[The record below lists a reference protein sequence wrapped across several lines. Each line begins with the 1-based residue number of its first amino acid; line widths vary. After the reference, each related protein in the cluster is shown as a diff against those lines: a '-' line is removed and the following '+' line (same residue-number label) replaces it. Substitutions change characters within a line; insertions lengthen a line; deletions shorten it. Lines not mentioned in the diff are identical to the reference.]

1 MCNLKLRYGLG
12 FLCCSLLIL
21 TCLILSWQKRR
32 INCEEEEMYYQ
43 KSSCFSKT
51 KLWTKANNCNEIEY
65 NYAKILLE
73 NIKEACTQFFK
84 GKTFAAFK
92 NSDSVSE
99 SWTLPSLIKKNKR
112 FWKQNDWEIF
122 HSQKFPCCQL
132 RKLIQSKE
140 RSSAKNLMQK
150 FNMENNE
157 WSTSKEIEGI

>member
-1 MCNLKLRYGLG
+1 M
-12 FLCCSLLIL
+12 
-21 TCLILSWQKRR
+21 LSWQKRR

-99 SWTLPSLIKKNKR
+99 SWTLPSLIKKIKGFENKTIEKSFIHKNFPVANWENLFKVR
-112 FWKQNDWEIF
+112 KEVLQKIWWK
-122 HSQKFPCCQL
+122 S
-132 RKLIQSKE
+132 LIWKIMNGQ
-140 RSSAKNLMQK
+140 SAKK
-150 FNMENNE
+150 
-157 WSTSKEIEGI
+157 